1 MFDSFSNAVSKVPL
15 LSGMMG
21 AQLPLIGGFMDTAAG
36 KATPVGE
43 AYKPNETSFQS
54 TPEQKQYLDYLSGNV
69 YGPKTE
75 GPSAAQGMLQ
85 QATNQNMNQLTGAI
99 GSTRGVQ
106 NPALLARQAANV
118 AGNVGQQAVNQAAVL
133 KAQEAAQ
140 GRSEDFNRQQL
151 LGANLA
157 GQNAGLQDLEKLRAN
172 ISIGQ
177 QQLESSAAEAAKNR
191 QSQLIGGIGQAGAT
205 MGAAAMMSDINAKK
219 NIAPADDQTKNFLDL
234 QYRKMMN
241 ELQPYSYDYKN
252 EKNGSGPQ
260 LGVMAQ
266 DLEKSPAGKQMV
278 AEKDGKKMIVPNV
291 GTILGA
297 QANLNERLNKIEGQ
311 GMNESPQGYLDYLAN
326 QNAPQ
331 AIKQGPNAIQ
341 FPPIDLVGTVPAQ
354 ATPAPAINQGAR
366 MQKIVPSPMEGPV
379 HIQGSPIDLPGH
391 IPSAPVTPQ
400 KIDPTIQN
408 KLDKIQS
415 LSEQQNKMQY
425 LDFLMKNYQNIGN
438 AFNKNYNQLG

>member
-1 MFDSFSNAVSKVPL
+1 MGIFDFISDIPIV
-15 LSGMMG
+15 GG
-21 AQLPLIGGFMDTAAG
+21 LIDNVTGKPVEIKTQAYNPNDAA
-36 KATPVGE
+36 
-43 AYKPNETSFQS
+43 FQT
-54 TPEQKQYLDYLSGNV
+54 TPEQKQYLDYLSKNV

-75 GPSAAQGMLQ
+75 APSAAQGLLQ

-118 AGNVGQQAVNQAAVL
+118 ASNVSQQAVNQAAVL

-140 GRSEDFNRQQL
+140 GRAEDFNRQQL
-151 LGANLA
+151 LGSSLA
-157 GQNAGLQDLEKLRAN
+157 GQNSGMQDLEKLRAN

-177 QQLESSAAEAAKNR
+177 QQLESGAGEAARNR
-191 QSQLIGGIGQAGAT
+191 QAQMIGGIGQAGAT
-205 MGAAAMMSDINAKK
+205 MGAAAMMASDVNLKK
-219 NIAPADDQTKNFLDL
+219 NIAPADEQTKNFLDL

-241 ELQPYSYDYKN
+241 ELEPYSYDYKN
-252 EKNGSGPQ
+252 QKYGSGPQ

-297 QANLNERLNKIEGQ
+297 QANLNERLNKLEGQ

-331 AIKQGPNAIQ
+331 MIKQGPNAIQ
-341 FPPIDLVGTVPAQ
+341 FPPIDLVGTVPSQ
-354 ATPAPAINQGAR
+354 ATPAPAVNQGPR
-366 MQKIVPSPMEGPV
+366 MQKIVPSPMQAPV

-391 IPSAPVTPQ
+391 IPSAPINPPQ
-400 KIDPTIQN
+400 KIDSTMQN

-438 AFNKNYNQLG
+438 AFTKNYNQLG

>member
-1 MFDSFSNAVSKVPL
+1 MGMFDAFSSVPIIGGL
-15 LSGMMG
+15 FGSLSGEPTKI
-21 AQLPLIGGFMDTAAG
+21 Q
-36 KATPVGE
+36 TP
-43 AYKPNETSFQS
+43 AYQPNEASFQT
-54 TPEQKQYLDYLSGNV
+54 TPEQKQYLDYLASNV
-69 YGPKTE
+69 YNPRNE
-75 GPSAAQGMLQ
+75 SPSAAQGLLQ
-85 QATNQNMNQLTGAI
+85 QSTNQNMNQLTGAI

-118 AGNVGQQAVNQAAVL
+118 ASNVGQQAVNQAAVL
-133 KAQEAAQ
+133 KAQEGAQ
-140 GRSEDFNRQQL
+140 GRAEDMSRQQL
-151 LGANLA
+151 LGSTLA
-157 GQNAGLQDLEKLRAN
+157 GQNAGQQELEKLRAN

-177 QQLESSAAEAAKNR
+177 QQLETQAAEAAKNR
-191 QSQLIGGIGQAGAT
+191 QSQTMGGLGQIGAT
-205 MGAAAMMSDINAKK
+205 LGAAAMMAPLASDINVKK
-219 NIAPADDQTKNFLDL
+219 NIAPADAETQNFLDL

-241 ELQPYSYDYKN
+241 ELEPYTYNYKN
-252 EKNGSGPQ
+252 EKYGSGPQ

-297 QANLNERLNKIEGQ
+297 QANLNERLNKLEGQ

-331 AIKQGPNAIQ
+331 MIKQGPNAIQ
-341 FPPIDLVGTVPAQ
+341 MPPIDLVGTVPVQ
-354 ATPAPAINQGAR
+354 ATPAPAVNQGPR
-366 MQKIVPSPMEGPV
+366 MQKIIPSPMEAPV

-391 IPSAPVTPQ
+391 IPSAPVAPQ

-438 AFNKNYNQLG
+438 AFTKNYNQLG

>member
-1 MFDSFSNAVSKVPL
+1 MFDFVSKIPI
-15 LSGMMG
+15 
-21 AQLPLIGGFMDTAAG
+21 IGGLYDTLEG
-36 KATPVGE
+36 TPTQIQTQ
-43 AYKPNETSFQS
+43 AYKPNEAAFQS
-54 TPEQKQYLDYLSGNV
+54 TPDQKQYLDYLSKNV

-133 KAQEAAQ
+133 KAQEGAQ
-140 GRSEDFNRQQL
+140 GRAEDFNRQQL
-151 LGANLA
+151 LGSNLA
-157 GQNAGLQDLEKLRAN
+157 SQNSGQQELERLRAN

-177 QQLESSAAEAAKNR
+177 QQLESTAAEGARNR
-191 QSQLIGGIGQAGAT
+191 QTQLIGGIGQAGAT
-205 MGAAAMMSDINAKK
+205 MGAAAMMASDINAKK

-278 AEKDGKKMIVPNV
+278 AEKDGTKMIVPNV

-311 GMNESPQGYLDYLAN
+311 TMNEQPQGYLDYLAN

-354 ATPAPAINQGAR
+354 ATPAPAINQGPR